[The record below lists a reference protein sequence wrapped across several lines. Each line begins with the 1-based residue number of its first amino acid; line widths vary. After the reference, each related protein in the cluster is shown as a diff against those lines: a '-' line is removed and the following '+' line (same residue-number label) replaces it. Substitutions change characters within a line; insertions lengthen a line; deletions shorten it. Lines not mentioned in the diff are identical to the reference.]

1 MAQDI
6 YGQHCGCHNLFV
18 KARELGSSGTLR
30 PARYACT
37 SSTPRGGAVR
47 LSAGLDM
54 ALWPGVLPCAFRAP
68 TTRPPRKALDPSRI
82 EGLRVT
88 PSSKALRLED
98 SDDGEIGEDFKFIC
112 SSSLTPTDC
121 HHYLQDSLSQDP
133 LERV

>member
-1 MAQDI
+1 MGSNAAAT
-6 YGQHCGCHNLFV
+6 LFLV
-18 KARELGSSGTLR
+18 KARELVSSGTLR

-98 SDDGEIGEDFKFIC
+98 SDGEIGEDSKFIC

-121 HHYLQDSLSQDP
+121 HHCL
-133 LERV
+133 